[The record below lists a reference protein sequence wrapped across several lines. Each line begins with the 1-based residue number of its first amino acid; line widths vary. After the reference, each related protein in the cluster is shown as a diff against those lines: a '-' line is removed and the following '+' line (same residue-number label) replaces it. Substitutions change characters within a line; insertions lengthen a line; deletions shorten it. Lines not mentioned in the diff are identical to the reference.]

1 MSMPL
6 HQLPIEEIGRL
17 CSQYGVK
24 QLSLFGSALTDSF
37 GPASD
42 IDLLVE
48 FDPKATVG
56 LLKLLRLERELSE
69 LTGRK
74 VDLVPKNGLR
84 PKIRDTVL
92 SSAKVLYEA

>member
-6 HQLPIEEIGRL
+6 HQLPIEAISRL
-17 CSQYGVK
+17 CRQYGVK

-37 GPASD
+37 GPTSD

-48 FDPKATVG
+48 FDSKATVG
-56 LLKLLRLERELSE
+56 FLTLVRLERDLSE
-69 LTGRK
+69 LAKRK

-84 PKIRDTVL
+84 PKIRAAVIPN
-92 SSAKVLYEA
+92 ARVLYEA